1 MKTVCVFLDNQKTCW
16 YEDNAKKKKLDFN
29 VFYTNFTIL
38 LLFSKAKVDF
48 TRNTG
53 LYLTAK
59 LYLKVGR

>member
-1 MKTVCVFLDNQKTCW
+1 MRTMQ
-16 YEDNAKKKKLDFN
+16 KKKKLDFN